1 MWISGYIDIKQFET
15 AIMNIAIINYPHAL
29 QSPVYGLYEL
39 FEMANSL
46 CAPAKAIHC
55 QMLTLD
61 QLVGDAG
68 PKPNAGA
75 AGGYDYVILPPAIK
89 DDFYLN
95 PSSALLNWLKD
106 QHHKK
111 ARLCS
116 ACSGAFILAKAG
128 LLDQRTA
135 TTHWG
140 LVQKFKQ
147 AFPLVPLNSH
157 KILINDGDVI
167 TAGGVMSWLDL
178 GLEIVA
184 LHAGPSVMVQLGKH
198 LVVDTGYRAQS
209 YYEQF
214 NPRFD
219 HGDEGILNAQTFLDE
234 HYHAKFKMAELAAMG
249 HMSERSFLRRF
260 QQGTGFKPTEYIQ
273 RLRIQKACDQLERS
287 KKSFDA
293 IALEVGYEDSSACRK
308 VFVRVMG
315 LTPKAFRQRF
325 VR

>member
-1 MWISGYIDIKQFET
+1 MPISGYIDIKQSE
-15 AIMNIAIINYPHAL
+15 IDKMNIAIINYPSAL
-29 QSPVYGLYEL
+29 QSPVHGLYEL
-39 FEMANSL
+39 FEMASTL
-46 CAPAKAIHC
+46 CAPDHSIHC

-61 QLVGDAG
+61 QLHDVHQ
-68 PKPNAGA
+68 
-75 AGGYDYVILPPAIK
+75 YDYVILPPAIK

-95 PSSALLNWLKD
+95 PSSALLSWLKE
-106 QHHKK
+106 QHDKQAK
-111 ARLCS
+111 LCS

-128 LLDQRTA
+128 FLDQRAA

-140 LVQKFKQ
+140 LVDKFKQ
-147 AFPLVPLNSH
+147 RFAHVKLDSH
-157 KILINDGDVI
+157 KILINDGDII

-184 LHAGPSVMVQLGKH
+184 LHAGPSVMVQLGKN

-219 HGDEGILNAQTFLDE
+219 HNDEVILKVQNFLDE
-234 HYHAKFKMAELAAMG
+234 HYCAKFKMAELAEMSY
-249 HMSERSFLRRF
+249 MSERSFLRRF
-260 QQGTGFKPTEYIQ
+260 QQATGFKPTEYIQ
-273 RLRIQKACDQLERS
+273 RLRIQKSCDQLERS
-287 KKSFDA
+287 NKSFDV
-293 IALEVGYEDSSACRK
+293 IAVEVGYEDSSACRK
-308 VFVRVMG
+308 VFVRIMG

>member
-1 MWISGYIDIKQFET
+1 MGGYIDIKQSET

-46 CAPAKAIHC
+46 CAPGKAIHC
-55 QMLTLD
+55 QILTLD
-61 QLVGDAG
+61 QL
-68 PKPNAGA
+68 PSA
-75 AGGYDYVILPPAIK
+75 ASDDGGVRGYDYVILPPAIK

-95 PSSALLNWLKD
+95 PSSVLLNWLKD

-111 ARLCS
+111 AKLCS

-147 AFPLVPLNSH
+147 AFTHVTLNSH
-157 KILINDGDVI
+157 KILINEGDII

-219 HGDEGILNAQTFLDE
+219 HGDEGILAAQTFLAE
-234 HYHAKFKMAELAAMG
+234 RYCTKFKMADLAAMG

>member
-1 MWISGYIDIKQFET
+1 MKL
-15 AIMNIAIINYPHAL
+15 AIINYPNAL
-29 QSPVYGLYEL
+29 QSPVHGLYEL
-39 FEMANSL
+39 FEMASTL
-46 CAPAKAIHC
+46 CAPDKPINS

-61 QLVGDAG
+61 QLTNDES
-68 PKPNAGA
+68 

-95 PSSALLNWLKD
+95 PSSELLNWLKD
-106 QHHKK
+106 QQNKQ
-111 ARLCS
+111 AILCS

-128 LLDQRTA
+128 FLDRRTA

-140 LVQKFKQ
+140 LVQKFEQ
-147 AFPLVPLNSH
+147 YFPNVTLDSH
-157 KILINDGDVI
+157 KILVNEGDII

-184 LHAGPSVMVQLGKH
+184 LHAGPAVMVQLGKN

-214 NPRFD
+214 NPRYD
-219 HGDEGILNAQTFLDE
+219 HGDEAIVKAQAFLDE
-234 HYHAKFKMAELAAMG
+234 HYSKKFKVAELAAIG

-260 QQGTGFKPTEYIQ
+260 QQSTRFKPTDYLQ
-273 RLRIQKACDQLERS
+273 RLRIQKACDLLERS
-287 KKSFDA
+287 KKSFDS
-293 IALEVGYEDSSACRK
+293 IAVEVGYEDSSACRK
-308 VFVRVMG
+308 VFVRIMG
-315 LTPKAFRQRF
+315 LTPKEFRQRF